1 MSLVVGLLSP
11 GDMGSAVGKRIAD
24 HGGRV
29 VTCLEGRSAR
39 TKGLAE
45 AAGIDA
51 VDSFESLVKTSDLVI
66 SILVPSE
73 SSRAASRVVAAIEQI
88 GKGIPYTDCNAIA
101 PSTAKTI
108 AETIKSAGGNPID
121 AGIIGG
127 PPIGESP
134 NTRFY
139 ASGPHADPFVE
150 LNQYGLDVRV
160 IGDEIGQ
167 ASGLKMCYAAST
179 KGTSALML
187 NLLIVAK
194 RLNLYDALIAE
205 FEMSQRARLTSL
217 SGLNGVPSKS
227 RRWIGEMEEIAKTFD
242 EAGLTPYMFR
252 GAAEVFRLVGGSSV
266 ADETPEDQDQNRTV
280 EALIEM
286 LSAEE

>member
-1 MSLVVGLLSP
+1 M
-11 GDMGSAVGKRIAD
+11 
-24 HGGRV
+24 
-29 VTCLEGRSAR
+29 
-39 TKGLAE
+39 
-45 AAGIDA
+45 
-51 VDSFESLVKTSDLVI
+51 
-66 SILVPSE
+66 
-73 SSRAASRVVAAIEQI
+73 
-88 GKGIPYTDCNAIA
+88 
-101 PSTAKTI
+101 
-108 AETIKSAGGNPID
+108 
-121 AGIIGG
+121 
-127 PPIGESP
+127 
-134 NTRFY
+134 
-139 ASGPHADPFVE
+139 
-150 LNQYGLDVRV
+150 
-160 IGDEIGQ
+160 
-167 ASGLKMCYAAST
+167 
-179 KGTSALML
+179 
-187 NLLIVAK
+187 IVAK